1 MHKAS
6 VLLSDIGKE
15 SLNLKN
21 VNTDSCLNVP
31 PGSQLFHQG
40 SRAAAVYSIQK
51 GLVKLT
57 YEEESGKQI
66 IAAIRYPGWLLAA
79 SAVILDELLPVTAI
93 TITPCSFTRL
103 GAEEF
108 RCLIKNDN
116 TFSWNLH
123 RMMAREIHNQMIR
136 LNAIE
141 CLSARQR
148 LEELIWQLI
157 SATESI
163 SSSRAVKFQFP
174 VRHSE
179 IAQVLAVS
187 PQYLS
192 WMIGQMEKDQ
202 IITRDK
208 GWLHVHKPE
217 MLWHR
222 EELKEPSYCFR
233 AFQT

>member
-6 VLLSDIGKE
+6 AFIADIE
-15 SLNLKN
+15 PECLNLN
-21 VNTDSCLNVP
+21 NANIDSCLNVP
-31 PGSQLFHQG
+31 AGSALFHQG
-40 SRAAAVYSIQK
+40 SPAAAVYSIQK

-66 IAAIRYPGWLLAA
+66 IAALRYPGWLLAA
-79 SAVILDELLPVTAI
+79 SAVILDELLPVTAV

-103 GAEEF
+103 AAEEF

-116 TFSWNLH
+116 SFSWNLH

-136 LNAIE
+136 LNGIE

-163 SSSRAVKFQFP
+163 SSGKAVKFQFP

-192 WMIGQMEKDQ
+192 WMIGQMEKEE

-208 GWLHVHKPE
+208 GWLLVHNPE
-217 MLWHR
+217 TLWHR
-222 EELKEPSYCFR
+222 EELKESSYCFR
-233 AFQT
+233 ALHS